1 MKFFEVIVIT
11 KHGLLLMAQ
20 NVKSLARRSRL
31 IMRDQEKQIQGTK
44 DFLYLR

>member
-1 MKFFEVIVIT
+1 MIT

-20 NVKSLARRSRL
+20 IVKCLARRSSL
-31 IMRDQEKQIQGTK
+31 IMRDQEKQILKGTK